1 MRIFEV
7 CSGEKSDFFGSEE
20 AADKFAK
27 ESYDKEE
34 EGVPFKVFHFAE
46 TAYEIAELLNKVAH
60 APKGAA
66 TGASRQT
73 HVSANEDSTTH
84 GC

>member
-7 CSGEKSDFFGSEE
+7 CNGDKSDFFGWEE
-20 AADKFAK
+20 DAKKFAK
-27 ESYDKEE
+27 SAYDNEE
-34 EGVPFKVFHFAE
+34 DGVPFIVPHFVE
-46 TAYEIAELLNKVAH
+46 RPDEFAELLNKVAH

-73 HVSANEDSTTH
+73 HISASGDSITH
-84 GC
+84 EC